1 MRFSHDTTIST
12 SSLLSLSSSSISSYI
27 KHGIGGAGNFH
38 QASEFS
44 PAGPPA
50 PYKRASGSFTSG
62 IGGIGNIHHASERAL
77 LKFDE
82 EVARGRA
89 MQRKPSRTVRFGIG
103 GAGNCV
109 ENLRPCSL
117 SSERSSM
124 EPSVYS
130 SEPLPYGAFDV
141 LRRKWSRAWLR
152 WGSVEELERV

>member
-82 EVARGRA
+82 EVARGELCSENRA
-89 MQRKPSRTVRFGIG
+89 G
-103 GAGNCV
+103 
-109 ENLRPCSL
+109 L
-117 SSERSSM
+117 SGLGLG
-124 EPSVYS
+124 VLGTA
-130 SEPLPYGAFDV
+130 EPLPYGAFDV